1 MDNLQ
6 KIVLLIDADNTRL
19 SKLEAVI
26 QEISTHGRIVVK
38 RAYGNWKKDALKHW
52 ENELKRLAI
61 KAEQQFDYVSG
72 KNATDM
78 ALVIS
83 TLDLLHSNLYD
94 AFAIV
99 ASDSD
104 YTPLAIR
111 LHESGVYV
119 IGVGEKKTPK
129 AFRNACDEVVSL
141 ENLQTETG
149 EKPSGN
155 PNRSRENNPEK
166 VVDTEENE
174 DSMDGFDEIH
184 NLLKIASDKYQD
196 DDGYVNV
203 SSAGTFIKRAK
214 PDFDSRTYGFL
225 KLPQLLEAFPDKYE
239 IKRYPGKGTVTI
251 IGYKC
256 L

>member
-129 AFRNACDEVVSL
+129 AFRNACDEYTKNRLLCKEICKKKPGRSL
-141 ENLQTETG
+141 PVIKTDPGRIIKKKLWTRKKMKIPWMGLT
-149 EKPSGN
+149 
-155 PNRSRENNPEK
+155 RS
-166 VVDTEENE
+166 
-174 DSMDGFDEIH
+174 
-184 NLLKIASDKYQD
+184 
-196 DDGYVNV
+196 
-203 SSAGTFIKRAK
+203 
-214 PDFDSRTYGFL
+214 
-225 KLPQLLEAFPDKYE
+225 
-239 IKRYPGKGTVTI
+239 TI
-251 IGYKC
+251 F
-256 L
+256 